1 MQFIEPWATLEA
13 QVDLAAAWG
22 SVPLSVVGL
31 ATSLI
36 ESELGSG
43 EATVYYLKVTIIC
56 RYIFADLGFCAF
68 YWYQILLLLATLG
81 AHAQRGPICIGR
93 PCSHLCS
100 VNASE
105 VTQRAFMGS
114 T

>member
-13 QVDLAAAWG
+13 RVDLAAAWG

-43 EATVYYLKVTIIC
+43 EATVYLK
-56 RYIFADLGFCAF
+56 
-68 YWYQILLLLATLG
+68 
-81 AHAQRGPICIGR
+81 PINGR
-93 PCSHLCS
+93 RRVYTSI
-100 VNASE
+100 
-105 VTQRAFMGS
+105 T
-114 T
+114 